1 MDKGKNIGICCI
13 LAAVAILA
21 AALIYRVQESGD
33 SYGTESGNAAKV
45 TFSAVSAQE
54 VNAVQAT
61 ESVATATENVTKA
74 TENAVGEGQPAEQ
87 TAEAEE
93 PDYGEYVQA
102 GMEIRDMN
110 DEVLSLIGVT
120 KDRLAEEIRT
130 FANGYGFASMTET
143 HYYGE
148 TTINHKKNTVSAGF
162 YFQTPESG
170 TYKFHV
176 IIQRD
181 KKTFRFEPW

>member
-33 SYGTESGNAAKV
+33 SYGTESGNEAKV

-54 VNAVQAT
+54 VNVVQAT
-61 ESVATATENVTKA
+61 ENVATATENVA
-74 TENAVGEGQPAEQ
+74 GEGQPAEQ

-102 GMEIRDMN
+102 GMEIRDMD

-148 TTINHKKNTVSAGF
+148 TTIDHKKNTVSAGF

-176 IIQRD
+176 IVQRD

>member
-33 SYGTESGNAAKV
+33 SYGTESGNEAKV

-54 VNAVQAT
+54 VNVVQAT
-61 ESVATATENVTKA
+61 ESVA
-74 TENAVGEGQPAEQ
+74 GEGQPAEQ

-102 GMEIRDMN
+102 GMEIRDMD

-148 TTINHKKNTVSAGF
+148 TTIDHKKNTVSAGF

-176 IIQRD
+176 IVQRD